1 MTESND
7 PQAFE
12 AAFKRERLA
21 RLEAEKILEEK
32 TRELYILNEALRAA
46 NESQRLQQEQL
57 VQTEKL
63 ASIGSLA
70 AGIAHEINNPLAFV
84 ISNINALNKYSEQYL
99 GLVSQLVAVDE
110 KLPDPLIKYLE
121 NMQSKRRDIGY
132 IVNDTRLIFTE
143 VKDGLERVRDIVSS
157 LKTFARTNPGER
169 SYCDLNQAM
178 TESLKIL
185 DNELKYKCEVDC
197 QLRPLPP
204 VFCNIGEIGQ
214 VFINIIINACHSIKE
229 QGLITIRSESDT
241 EIRFIIEDNG
251 CGIPADILPKIFDP
265 FFTSKPL
272 GEGTGIGLSVSHGI
286 VETMGGS
293 IRVDSEVSKGTR
305 FTVTLPMDQREVMR

>member
-1 MTESND
+1 MPEVND
-7 PQAFE
+7 QQVFE

-21 RLEAEKILEEK
+21 RMEAERILEDK

-46 NESQRLQQEQL
+46 NESQKLQQEQL

-99 GLVSQLVAVDE
+99 GLVSLLVAIDE
-110 KLPDPLIKYLE
+110 KLPDPVLQYLE
-121 NMQSKRRDIGY
+121 SMQSERRDIGY

-143 VKDGLERVRDIVSS
+143 VKDGLERVRDIVAS
-157 LKTFARTNPGER
+157 LKTFARTNPGVR
-169 SYCDLNQAM
+169 SFADLNQAM

-185 DNELKYKCEVDC
+185 DNELKYKCEVNC

-204 VFCNIGEIGQ
+204 IYCNIGEVGQ
-214 VFINIIINACHSIKE
+214 VFINIIINACHSIRE
-229 QGLITIRSESDT
+229 NGVINISSEVDHGV
-241 EIRFIIEDNG
+241 RFIIEDNG
-251 CGIPADILPKIFDP
+251 CGIPEDILSKIFDP

-286 VETMGGS
+286 VETMGGH
-293 IRVDSEVSKGTR
+293 IHVESEVGKGTR
-305 FTVTLPMDQREVMR
+305 FTLCFPLEKRELKP